1 MHVSVEHQDINIVL
15 VVLPRLVTVAKV
27 VQAVTAVVVTVMY
40 QQLVTQLVIH
50 IAQAAAVVIN
60 HKLVQ
65 DVTGVIGQVG
75 RTLQVVP
82 QLHQDVAMGQFNEN
96 AKVEPESA
104 FAQKYRRVYDKH
116 ILCRVD
122 SSPL

>member
-1 MHVSVEHQDINIVL
+1 VHVSVEHQDINIAL
-15 VVLPRLVTVAKV
+15 VVLARPATVAKV

-40 QQLVTQLVIH
+40 HKLVTQLATI

-60 HKLVQ
+60 HKLAPV
-65 DVTGVIGQVG
+65 VTGVGGQHG
-75 RTLQVVP
+75 LTLQVVP

-96 AKVEPESA
+96 AKVELESA

>member
-1 MHVSVEHQDINIVL
+1 MEHHDIIIVL
-15 VVLPRLVTVAKV
+15 VVLARPVIVAKV
-27 VQAVTAVVVTVMY
+27 VQAVTAAVVTVMY
-40 QQLVTQLVIH
+40 HKLVTQLATI

-65 DVTGVIGQVG
+65 DVAGVVGQVG
-75 RTLQVVP
+75 LTLQVVP
-82 QLHQDVAMGQFNEN
+82 HLHQDVAMGQFNEN

-104 FAQKYRRVYDKH
+104 FAPKYRRVYDKH

-122 SSPL
+122 SSPI